1 MPRSQDSDGI
11 GGDRSGRRH
20 GGQEPPVWAAEPKLA
35 VRLSIERVA
44 LLVDRAVVPTTEQ
57 RQVRE
62 RGWAS
67 VRPVAEVMPL
77 AEPHATAREA
87 AAAVSV
93 VERPP

>member
-20 GGQEPPVWAAEPKLA
+20 LGQEPPVRAAEPKLA

-44 LLVDRAVVPTTEQ
+44 LLVHGAVVPATKQGEI
-57 RQVRE
+57 RE
-62 RGWAS
+62 RGGPPLG
-67 VRPVAEVMPL
+67 PVTDVVAL

-93 VERPP
+93 LERPP